1 MSLYDVAQAT
11 DLHFSTIGKYER
23 GERRPS
29 LETLGNLANIYQVD
43 MRELLDSAPLT
54 NRQDVGRLLNRRPD
68 LEGLL
73 AVAER
78 LTPGQVLV
86 LTDFLRSF
94 GTR

>member
-1 MSLYDVAQAT
+1 MAEAT

-29 LETLGNLANIYQVD
+29 LDTL
-43 MRELLDSAPLT
+43 RELAAVYRVDVAELLETGPAPH
-54 NRQDVGRLLNRRPD
+54 RQDFNRMLNNRPE

-73 AVAER
+73 LAAER
-78 LTPGQVLV
+78 LTPGQVLL
-86 LTDFLRSF
+86 LTDFIRSF